1 MYNFR
6 KKGLFLGG
14 QNVISWGVT
23 RGDWGGA
30 FAPPPSLYVKKGP
43 AVRTI
48 HKILSSIKQVKVDR
62 GIPMLCIRT
71 IVHYINIYSRIVIQL
86 NMYVKII
93 TSSGFKSTILTD
105 FVQGQLRV
113 PFRFGRC
120 LKFPGSTLI
129 YRKLSSPPQALRLRA
144 RLDTKWKKKIGAEFM
159 TSVSYRPEVITPTFT
174 RVQIQ
179 SNLGTTASRSTYS
192 KVSMSKLSCDVYT

>member
-1 MYNFR
+1 MDSW
-6 KKGLFLGG
+6 
-14 QNVISWGVT
+14 QNCCLPVT
-23 RGDWGGA
+23 
-30 FAPPPSLYVKKGP
+30 
-43 AVRTI
+43 VRTI
-48 HKILSSIKQVKVDR
+48 HKMLSSIKQVKVGC
-62 GIPMLCIRT
+62 GIPMLCIRS
-71 IVHYINIYSRIVIQL
+71 IVHYINVYSRIVIQL

-159 TSVSYRPEVITPTFT
+159 TSVSYRPEVKSMAGTGTLSFT
-174 RVQIQ
+174 ER
-179 SNLGTTASRSTYS
+179 
-192 KVSMSKLSCDVYT
+192 

>member
-1 MYNFR
+1 M
-6 KKGLFLGG
+6 
-14 QNVISWGVT
+14 
-23 RGDWGGA
+23 
-30 FAPPPSLYVKKGP
+30 
-43 AVRTI
+43 
-48 HKILSSIKQVKVDR
+48 LSSIKQVKVGR
-62 GIPMLCIRT
+62 GIPMLCIRS

-93 TSSGFKSTILTD
+93 TSSGFKSTIFTD

-129 YRKLSSPPQALRLRA
+129 YRKLPSPPQALRLRA

-159 TSVSYRPEVITPTFT
+159 TSVSYRPEVIMHAFS
-174 RVQIQ
+174 QIQ
-179 SNLGTTASRSTYS
+179 
-192 KVSMSKLSCDVYT
+192 KCK